1 MTDPLEVVAEDIVEE
16 SILLCIDEFM
26 VGSPANEPVF
36 KFWIFIPR
44 ANLGSMYQWTLVLL
58 SIWQFTSRGSLK
70 AGLIFFM
77 VV

>member
-36 KFWIFIPR
+36 NFGYSFPEQI
-44 ANLGSMYQWTLVLL
+44 LGACISGHLFCCQ
-58 SIWQFTSRGSLK
+58 SGSLHQG
-70 AGLIFFM
+70 APRRLD
-77 VV
+77 